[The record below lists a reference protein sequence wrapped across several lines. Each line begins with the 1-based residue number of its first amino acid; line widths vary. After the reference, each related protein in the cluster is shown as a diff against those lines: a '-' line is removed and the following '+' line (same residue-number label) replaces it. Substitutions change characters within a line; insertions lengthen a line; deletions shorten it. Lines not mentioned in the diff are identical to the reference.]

1 MAEKKQ
7 GFAEAMVLAR
17 AMFNVL
23 EKSATN
29 SFGGYD
35 YSTLGDYL
43 NAMEAALSAND
54 FDYYWQPGLTEHAGH
69 TGECLKLTILH
80 IPSKESRTATA
91 PIHYP
96 CKMNKQTG
104 ELIQQKDGIG
114 YEIGATFA
122 QKATL
127 KLLTGINPAG
137 EKTEEVIQPEV
148 AEPEP
153 PKMSMYEKAR
163 EAMLICKHSAPMLK
177 SKFDKAENCTL
188 KGEMSEAE
196 LIKLQE
202 EFGEYLEE
210 EVTA

>member
-54 FDYYWQPGLTEHAGH
+54 FDYYWKPGLTEHAGH
-69 TGECLKLTILH
+69 TGECLKLVILH
-80 IPSKESRTATA
+80 IPSGTERDATA

-96 CKMNKQTG
+96 KKFNKQTG
-104 ELIQQKDGIG
+104 EYVEQRDGIG
-114 YEIGATFA
+114 YEIACTFA

-137 EKTEEVIQPEV
+137 EKTEEIIQPEV

-163 EAMLICKHSAPMLK
+163 EAMSICKHSASMLK
-177 SKFDKAENCTL
+177 QKFDKAEHLTL
-188 KGEMSEAE
+188 KGEMTEEE
-196 LIKLQE
+196 LVKLQE
-202 EFGEYLEE
+202 EFGSFLEE

>member
-7 GFAEAMVLAR
+7 GYAEAMVMAR

-54 FDYYWQPGLTEHAGH
+54 FDYYWKPGLTEHAGH
-69 TGECLKLTILH
+69 TGECLKLVILH
-80 IPSKESRTATA
+80 IPSGTERDATA
-91 PIHYP
+91 PLHYP
-96 CKMNKQTG
+96 KKFNKQTG
-104 ELIQQKDGIG
+104 EYVEQRDGIG
-114 YEIGATFA
+114 YEIACTFA

-137 EKTEEVIQPEV
+137 EQTEEIIQPEV

-153 PKMSMYEKAR
+153 PKMSMYDKAR
-163 EAMLICKHSAPMLK
+163 EAMSICKHSASMLK
-177 SKFDKAENCTL
+177 QKMDKAEQCCL
-188 KGEMSEAE
+188 SKEMTEEE

-202 EFGEYLEE
+202 EFGSFLEE
-210 EVTA
+210 EANV

>member
-1 MAEKKQ
+1 MAEKKD
-7 GFAEAMVLAR
+7 GYAPAMVMAR

-54 FDYYWQPGLTEHAGH
+54 FDYYWKPGLTEHAGH

-80 IPSKESRTATA
+80 IPSGVQRDATA

-96 CKMNKQTG
+96 KKLNKQTG
-104 ELIQQKDGIG
+104 ELVEQRDGIG
-114 YEIGATFA
+114 YEIGCTFA

-137 EKTEEVIQPEV
+137 EQTEEIIQPEV

-153 PKMSMYEKAR
+153 VQMSMYEKAR
-163 EAMLICKHSAPMLK
+163 EAMLICKHSTSMLK
-177 SKFDKAENCTL
+177 QKFEKAETCCL
-188 KGEMSEAE
+188 RKEMTEAE

-202 EFGEYLEE
+202 EFGSYLEE
-210 EVTA
+210 EATV